1 MVVMSRPEVESDR
14 YLASAYLPTPTGLV
28 QPEPS
33 LIVPLA
39 LGGVVK
45 KSKGQLTPSI
55 NIYLHSVRQ
64 DVPAG

>member
-1 MVVMSRPEVESDR
+1 MVVMSRPEAESGR

-39 LGGVVK
+39 LGGVK
-45 KSKGQLTPSI
+45 KSKGRLTPSI